1 MFFCKNS
8 SSKTKTL
15 SVFDVNFFRTTKA
28 IVIDIHKGY
37 RILWKQTKEYQ
48 SKTKIMAASIIT
60 TEDLM
65 EFKIDLLQE
74 IKKIIQSSETN
85 TIKKWLKSKEVTK
98 LLNISPGTLQNL
110 RINGTLT
117 YTKIGGTIY
126 YDNTAIEKLLNTN
139 KVPVIPTLF
148 K

>member
-1 MFFCKNS
+1 
-8 SSKTKTL
+8 
-15 SVFDVNFFRTTKA
+15 
-28 IVIDIHKGY
+28 
-37 RILWKQTKEYQ
+37 
-48 SKTKIMAASIIT
+48 MAASIIT

-74 IKKIIQSSETN
+74 IKKMIQSTETN

-126 YDNTAIEKLLNTN
+126 YDYMAIEKLLNTN
-139 KVPVIPTLF
+139 KVSAIPTLF